1 MLKSIKTSVVA
12 LILVSSAVI
21 AHAQKK
27 IAEGTITYG
36 LAYKLTEEQ
45 KAAMG
50 GQEPPAELKVKF
62 NNGLT
67 KIEMEQGPALIGIV
81 SDNNERTGLLL
92 IDVPVAQKQFAVKQT
107 KADIEKAMGAIP
119 KYSDFKATGEKQTIG
134 GFNAEKYSYKDDKGA
149 TLELWAT
156 KDVELPN
163 VGSQNYFPG
172 LAAFP
177 VKYTLVQRGVET
189 TTTLKS
195 VVEGKVGAISK
206 EVPTGYEVV
215 TMEDLAK
222 MQGGGE

>member
-1 MLKSIKTSVVA
+1 MFKSIKTSVVA
-12 LILVSSAVI
+12 LILVSSAVL
-21 AHAQKK
+21 ANAQKK
-27 IAEGTITYG
+27 MTEGTLTYG

-45 KAAMG
+45 KSAMG

-81 SDNNERTGLLL
+81 SDNNDKTGLLL
-92 IDVPVAQKQFAVKQT
+92 IDVPIAQKQFAVKQT
-107 KADIEKAMGAIP
+107 KEDIEKVMGAMP
-119 KYSDFKATGEKQTIG
+119 KFSDFKATGEKQTVG
-134 GFNAEKYSYKDDKGA
+134 GFNAEKYTFKDDKGGA
-149 TLELWAT
+149 HELWAT

-172 LAAFP
+172 LNAFP
-177 VKYTLVQRGVET
+177 VKYTLVQRGIET

-195 VVEGKVGAISK
+195 ITEGKVGPISK

>member
-119 KYSDFKATGEKQTIG
+119 KYFDFKATGEKQTIG
-134 GFNAEKYSYKDDKGA
+134 GFSAEKYSYKDDKGA

>member
-1 MLKSIKTSVVA
+1 MLKSIKTSVLA

-27 IAEGTITYG
+27 IAEGTLTYG
-36 LAYKLTEEQ
+36 LQYKLTDEQ
-45 KAAMG
+45 KSAMA

-67 KIEMEQGPALIGIV
+67 KIEIEQGPALIGIV
-81 SDNNERTGLLL
+81 SDNVEKTGLLL
-92 IDVPVAQKQFAVKQT
+92 IDVPIAQKQFAVKQS
-107 KADIEKAMGAIP
+107 KEDVAKAMGDLP
-119 KYSDFKATGEKQTIG
+119 KYSDFKASGEKQTIG
-134 GFNAEKYSYKDDKGA
+134 GFSAEKYTFKDDKGA
-149 TLELWAT
+149 THELWAT
-156 KDVELPN
+156 KEVELPN

-172 LAAFP
+172 LGAFP
-177 VKYTLVQRGVET
+177 VKYTLVQRGIET

-195 VVEGKVGAISK
+195 VVEGKVGVISK
-206 EVPTGYEVV
+206 EVPSGYEIV

>member
-1 MLKSIKTSVVA
+1 MFKSIKTSVVA
-12 LILVSSAVI
+12 LILVGSAVI

-27 IAEGTITYG
+27 MTEGTLTYG
-36 LAYKLTEEQ
+36 LVYKLTEEQ
-45 KAAMG
+45 KSAMG

-81 SDNNERTGLLL
+81 SDNNDKTGLLL
-92 IDVPVAQKQFAVKQT
+92 IDVPIAQKQFAVKQS
-107 KADIEKAMGAIP
+107 KEDIEKAMGGLP
-119 KYSDFKATGEKQTIG
+119 KFSDFKATGEKQTVG
-134 GFNAEKYSYKDDKGA
+134 GFNAEKYTYKDDKGA
-149 TLELWAT
+149 SHELLAT

-163 VGSQNYFPG
+163 VGAQNYFPG

-177 VKYTLVQRGVET
+177 VKYTLVQRGIET

-195 VVEGKVGAISK
+195 IAEGKVGPISK

>member
-1 MLKSIKTSVVA
+1 MFKSIKTSVVA
-12 LILVSSAVI
+12 LILVASAVI

-27 IAEGTITYG
+27 MTEGTLTYG
-36 LAYKLTEEQ
+36 LVYKLTEEQ

-81 SDNNERTGLLL
+81 SDNNDKTGLLL
-92 IDVPVAQKQFAVKQT
+92 IDVPIAQKQFAVKQS
-107 KADIEKAMGAIP
+107 KEDIEKAMGALP
-119 KYSDFKATGEKQTIG
+119 KFSDFKATGEKQTVG
-134 GFNAEKYSYKDDKGA
+134 GFNAEKYTFKDDKGG
-149 TLELWAT
+149 THELWAT

-163 VGSQNYFPG
+163 VGAQNYFPG

-177 VKYTLVQRGVET
+177 VKYTLVQRGIET

-195 VVEGKVGAISK
+195 IAEGKVGPISK